1 MIRFDLKYKTL
12 LNKWGINTP
21 LRVAHFMAQIEHESG
36 FKLISENLNYSAQGL
51 ADTWSSRYA
60 VDPKA
65 KRKVPNA
72 IANRLHRKPQ
82 DIANNVYANR
92 MGNGEE
98 KSNDGWNYRGRAFLQ
113 ITGKDN
119 YTKLSK
125 DTGVDYVKNPDKLLV
140 EADAMISACWY
151 WKTNNINR
159 YADKDDLDG
168 VSDLINIG
176 RKTDKIGDANGFEDR
191 KLKLKKWKNLL
202 KI

>member
-1 MIRFDLKYKTL
+1 MVRFDLKYKTL

-51 ADTWSSRYA
+51 ANTWPSRYA

-65 KRKVPNA
+65 KNKTPNA

-92 MGNGEE
+92 MGNGDE

-113 ITGKDN
+113 ITGKGN
-119 YTKLSK
+119 YEKLSK
-125 DTGVDYVKNPDKLLV
+125 DTGIDYVNNPDKLLI
-140 EADAMISACWY
+140 EADSMTSACWY
-151 WKTNNINR
+151 WKMNNLNK
-159 YADKDDLDG
+159 YADRDDLDG

-176 RKTDKIGDANGFEDR
+176 RKTDRVGDSNGYEDR
-191 KLKLKKWKNLL
+191 KQKLRKWKNLL